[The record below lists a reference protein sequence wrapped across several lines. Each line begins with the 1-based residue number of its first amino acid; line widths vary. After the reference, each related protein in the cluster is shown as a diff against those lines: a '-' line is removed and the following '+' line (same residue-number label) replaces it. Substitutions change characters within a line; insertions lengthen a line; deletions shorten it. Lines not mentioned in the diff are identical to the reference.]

1 MAVLWSRCSWP
12 WKFQSKRFLKNL
24 RRSERQWW
32 TQMKRCEEMWDP
44 ASNSK
49 FCTGNPSFPATFARS
64 RRCRGTGATRQQCPG
79 NFPVDS
85 PLCPDWAAA
94 AQSMLDATRKAEE
107 LIEPQLQLEVVNAES
122 DVFTL
127 NTKPSHPQA
136 CLGEAAT
143 VDTWSQ
149 GLADD
154 LDLPEQVAD
163 GKTEGEM
170 HRLELYNLCGDKDHH
185 KIAATLHELG
195 MLGQDVG
202 DFWKAKQHSEDS
214 HSSHAQNHRLIW
226 SQVTS
231 CSELFSQD

>member
-1 MAVLWSRCSWP
+1 
-12 WKFQSKRFLKNL
+12 
-24 RRSERQWW
+24 
-32 TQMKRCEEMWDP
+32 MKRCGMLHLIRSSAKEILRSLPPSQEAEGVEVQEPPDSNAQGIFQWIRHYAAEMVM
-44 ASNSK
+44 K
-49 FCTGNPSFPATFARS
+49 R
-64 RRCRGTGATRQQCPG
+64 
-79 NFPVDS
+79 
-85 PLCPDWAAA
+85 CPDWAAA
-94 AQSMLDATRKAEE
+94 AQSMLDATRRAEE
-107 LIEPQLQLEVVNAES
+107 LIEPQLELEVVHAES

-154 LDLPEQVAD
+154 LDLPEQVAG

-170 HRLELYNLCGDKDHH
+170 HRLELHNLCGDKDHH